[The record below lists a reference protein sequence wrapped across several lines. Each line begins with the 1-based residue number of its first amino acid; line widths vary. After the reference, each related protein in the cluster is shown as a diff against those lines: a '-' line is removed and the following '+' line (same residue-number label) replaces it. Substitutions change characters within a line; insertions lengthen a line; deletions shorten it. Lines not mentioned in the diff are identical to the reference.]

1 MRLYEVSHTTS
12 YRYSGPVATC
22 QNQLRLTP
30 RSTEHQQV
38 LKHRLDITPKPAKI
52 SPTTDF
58 FGNQVSYFELNQ
70 PHDSLKIAMT
80 AIVRVSH
87 PAEPRIE
94 TQCWEEI
101 VRETRLQATTKDELA
116 TLQYTLP
123 SPMVPHCEDAKDLAN
138 ELFTHRRDMLEAVT
152 HLNHYL
158 HREFRYDP
166 NATQIQTPL
175 EDVFR
180 MRRGVCQDLA
190 HAMLACLR
198 SIQLPARYV
207 SGYLRTYPPQDPEA
221 LVGADASHAWVSVY
235 MGQELGWVDFD
246 PTNDLIVGGEHVTLA
261 WGRDF
266 RDVTPVNGLY
276 LGAEQL
282 SLDVAVQVKP
292 IDSI

>member
-30 RSTEHQQV
+30 RPTEHQQV
-38 LKHRLDITPKPAKI
+38 LKHRLDVTPKPAKI
-52 SPTTDF
+52 HPTTDF
-58 FGNQVSYFELNQ
+58 FGNQVNYFELNQ

-80 AIVRVSH
+80 SIVRVSN
-87 PAEPRIE
+87 PPQPQNKMR
-94 TQCWEEI
+94 CWEEI
-101 VRETRLQATTKDELA
+101 VHETQMRSSSTDGLA
-116 TLQYTLP
+116 TQQYTLP
-123 SPMVPHCEDAKDLAN
+123 SPMVPHCEDAMDLAK
-138 ELFTHRRDMLEAVT
+138 ELFSSRRDMLEAVT

-158 HREFRYDP
+158 HCEFRYDP

-198 SIQLPARYV
+198 AIQLPARYV
-207 SGYLRTYPPQDPEA
+207 SGYLRTYPPQDPDA

-246 PTNDLIVGGEHVTLA
+246 PTNDLIVGEEHVTLA

-282 SLDVAVQVKP
+282 SLEVAVQVKP